1 MNRILLLILIAGIT
15 FLIVL
20 LISRIDLMKDIWLWL
35 VGLAGPIVKIV
46 DAVFTKV
53 KSFFVNEYKELTPKK
68 SSDSQENINEQ

>member
-15 FLIVL
+15 FLVIL
-20 LISRIDLMKDIWLWL
+20 SISRADMLKDIWLWL

-68 SSDSQENINEQ
+68 TSDSQENINEQ

>member
-15 FLIVL
+15 FLVIL
-20 LISRIDLMKDIWLWL
+20 SISRADMLKDIWLWL

-46 DAVFTKV
+46 DAVFTKA

-68 SSDSQENINEQ
+68 TSDSQENINEQ